1 MFRVFDAVT
10 EILRL
15 RRQLSDL
22 KNSVKH
28 NARVWSGFRFIE
40 ISLIGAKNFDELID
54 GLVSGFPH
62 AFPDIDCITLSCF
75 DHDYEITRLLTQGG
89 RQEANPGFVRLEQD
103 DLASFFSNFNRPML
117 GVCDDALQQTFFP
130 HFEGTLNSVA
140 ISPLVVQDRLI
151 GTLNQGSCKAD
162 RFSVSSPTDML
173 EHLTAVTAVTVD
185 NVLIH
190 ERLREDGL
198 TDPLTGLSNRRFFER
213 RLKEEVKRWHRNSTA
228 LSCMLVDIDFFKKVN
243 DRFGHQ
249 VGDNVLK
256 TVSNELG
263 SDLRA
268 SDVLARYGGE
278 EFVLLLPETDA
289 SHAIEIAE
297 RLRERVANNNDWG
310 VSLAITISIG
320 VATLKSV
327 NISQPQA
334 CNWLVRQADTAL
346 YKAKHRGRNCV
357 IQAEEKT

>member
-1 MFRVFDAVT
+1 M
-10 EILRL
+10 

-54 GLVSGFPH
+54 GLANGFPQ
-62 AFPDIDCITLSCF
+62 AFPDIDCTTLACF
-75 DHDYEITRLLTQGG
+75 DNDYEITRLLTRNG
-89 RQEANPGFVRLEQD
+89 RQEAHPAFVRLEPD
-103 DLASFFSNFNRPML
+103 DISNLFSNFNRPML
-117 GVCDDALQQTFFP
+117 GVCDESLQRTFFP
-130 HFEGTLNSVA
+130 NFEGTLHSVA
-140 ISPLVVQDRLI
+140 ISPLVVQDHLI
-151 GTLNQGSCKAD
+151 GTLNQGSCKAN

-213 RLKEEVKRWHRNSTA
+213 RLKEEVKRWHRNDTA

-243 DRFGHQ
+243 DRYGHQ

-268 SDVLARYGGE
+268 SDVLARFGGE
-278 EFVLLLPETDA
+278 EFVLLLPETDV

-297 RLRERVANNNDWG
+297 RLRERIANNRDWG
-310 VSLAITISIG
+310 VSISITISIG
-320 VATLKSV
+320 VATLTAA
-327 NISQPQA
+327 NFTQPQA

-357 IQAEEKT
+357 VQAEEKN